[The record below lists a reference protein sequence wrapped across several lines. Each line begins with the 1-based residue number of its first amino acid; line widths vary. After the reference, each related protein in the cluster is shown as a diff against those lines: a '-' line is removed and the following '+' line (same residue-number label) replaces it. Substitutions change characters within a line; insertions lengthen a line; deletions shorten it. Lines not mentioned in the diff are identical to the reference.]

1 MWGGPLIVY
10 NVENHYPTLRSN
22 AHFST
27 AEFYQKLQV
36 LKTTADGSAWLG
48 YLVNEPGTQ
57 NSRVPETRIEQWSAA
72 LHDHVGEHR
81 RDYLLYAF
89 GGSLLLLPMLLI
101 WWRYSAV
108 RLLLF
113 SLIVMSVAWLQM
125 ALTVGAG
132 TGGHHPALMW
142 PFPHL
147 VIAVALAEASF
158 RWKAAGGWLLAAA
171 VAILMAAN
179 MLTVNQYLYQLAR
192 FGGAGSW
199 DDAIYALSIQMPG
212 FQAGKIFVADWG
224 IFNPLSTLH
233 QGKLPLQEEAFTF
246 LSDHPS
252 AFAEHEVLEAFAET
266 NSIWVSHT
274 AGNEIF
280 LGANARLERMAATA
294 GYQKV
299 ELCEVRNRDQRPMF
313 EVFRIVPGPGPSL
326 LSSMALNTKGRTLR
340 PGLR

>member
-1 MWGGPLIVY
+1 MVQPAKRLHARGAGSIFEISSKQKPYVARRCDVLHGFVGVGQGPCTMDTQRAGLGPADPFSARDPGSYQLGEYRDRINCILCGGGPLIVY

-171 VAILMAAN
+171 VAILMASN

-233 QGKLPLQEEAFTF
+233 QGKLP
-246 LSDHPS
+246 P
-252 AFAEHEVLEAFAET
+252 
-266 NSIWVSHT
+266 
-274 AGNEIF
+274 AG
-280 LGANARLERMAATA
+280 G
-294 GYQKV
+294 GVYV
-299 ELCEVRNRDQRPMF
+299 PVGSS
-313 EVFRIVPGPGPSL
+313 FRIC
-326 LSSMALNTKGRTLR
+326 
-340 PGLR
+340 